1 MKTKTSVR
9 KEFSYMRVLLQQA
22 DKLMA
27 ESKSY
32 FNQDEARELANEMI
46 ASATV
51 FSEWVEEQE

>member
-9 KEFSYMRVLLQQA
+9 KEFTYMRVLLQQA
-22 DKLMA
+22 NKLMT